1 MKTRANA
8 VKYSDMPPRYHYW
21 KWRVLLVFAFFYL
34 FAYFG
39 RFNFWPISPLVKDD
53 LDFTYIQIGLVNVCL
68 LWGFGLG
75 DILHGRASEYY
86 GFRVWIVFG
95 AITTTVFNLI
105 ASLGTSIWTIAVP
118 YGIAG
123 FCNAACWAPGIS
135 MIAQWWP
142 RKDRGLAL
150 GIVGTASGGSMLLMW
165 WVVGYVGIEFG
176 WRAAFRY
183 PPIIVLILG
192 VVLYFLVRDR
202 PAHVDMDEYIEE
214 DPVSSTPEISVP
226 VRSTKLGPYKLLL
239 KDPKFHLASHVKG
252 LENVVKYGLTTWIP
266 LYYFEVGKH
275 SIESTVLLT
284 AILPMGYLI
293 APLISGLISDR
304 LLNSNRRPMVI
315 TSCVIS
321 AGVLFLVAIVPPY
334 SSYIGALLLLLGGL
348 SIGLSPMST
357 LAVDIAGR
365 DMAATSSGLLD
376 AHGYAYAGLQA
387 LLFSII
393 LDMTGS
399 PWNIV
404 FICMALVRVLSVVMI
419 YKVRV

>member
-1 MKTRANA
+1 M
-8 VKYSDMPPRYHYW
+8 
-21 KWRVLLVFAFFYL
+21 FAFFYL
-34 FAYFG
+34 FVYLG

-53 LDFTYIQIGLVNVCL
+53 LNFSYLQIGIINVCL

-75 DILHGRASEYY
+75 DLFHGRLSEYY
-86 GFRVWIVFG
+86 GFRVWIALG
-95 AITTTVFNLI
+95 AITTTLFNLL
-105 ASLGTSIWTIAVP
+105 ASFGTSIWSIAIP

-150 GIVGTASGGSMLLMW
+150 GIIGTASGGSMLLMW
-165 WVVGYVGIEFG
+165 WIVGYVGIEFG
-176 WRAAFRY
+176 WRSAFRY

-192 VVLYFLVRDR
+192 FVLYFLVRDR
-202 PAHVDMDEYIEE
+202 PSHAGLQEYIEE
-214 DPVSSTPEISVP
+214 DVVSSTPELP
-226 VRSTKLGPYKLLL
+226 GPGKLTRLGPYKSLL
-239 KDPKFHLASHVKG
+239 KNPKFHLASHVKG

-266 LYYFEVGKH
+266 LYYFEVGQH
-275 SIESTVLLT
+275 SIESTILLT
-284 AILPMGYLI
+284 AILPLGYLI
-293 APLISGLISDR
+293 APPVSGLISDR
-304 LLNSNRRPMVI
+304 FLDSNRRPMVI
-315 TSCVIS
+315 TSCIAS
-321 AGVLFLVAIVPPY
+321 AVVLLLVAIIPPD
-334 SSYIGALLLLLGGL
+334 SSYIGAVLLLLGGL

-404 FICMALVRVLSVVMI
+404 FISMALVRVLSVAMI

>member
-1 MKTRANA
+1 M
-8 VKYSDMPPRYHYW
+8 
-21 KWRVLLVFAFFYL
+21 FAFFYL
-34 FAYFG
+34 FVYLG
-39 RFNFWPISPLVKDD
+39 RFNFWPISPLVKED
-53 LDFTYIQIGLVNVCL
+53 LNFSYLQIGIINVCL

-75 DILHGRASEYY
+75 DLFHGRLSEYY
-86 GFRVWIVFG
+86 GFRVWIALG
-95 AITTTVFNLI
+95 AITTTLFNLL
-105 ASLGTSIWTIAVP
+105 ASFGTSIWSIAIP

-150 GIVGTASGGSMLLMW
+150 GIIGTASGGSMLLMW
-165 WVVGYVGIEFG
+165 WIVGYVGIEFG
-176 WRAAFRY
+176 WRSAFRY

-192 VVLYFLVRDR
+192 FVLYFLVRDR
-202 PAHVDMDEYIEE
+202 PSHAGLQEYIEE
-214 DPVSSTPEISVP
+214 DVVSSTPELP
-226 VRSTKLGPYKLLL
+226 GPGKLTRLGPYKSLL
-239 KDPKFHLASHVKG
+239 KNPKFHLASHVKG

-266 LYYFEVGKH
+266 LYYFEVGQH
-275 SIESTVLLT
+275 SIESTILLT
-284 AILPMGYLI
+284 AILPLGYLI
-293 APLISGLISDR
+293 APPVSGLISDR
-304 LLNSNRRPMVI
+304 FLDSNRRPMVI
-315 TSCVIS
+315 TSCIAS
-321 AGVLFLVAIVPPY
+321 AVVLLLVAIIPPD
-334 SSYIGALLLLLGGL
+334 SSYIGAVLLLLGGL

-404 FICMALVRVLSVVMI
+404 FISMALVRVLSVAMI

>member
-1 MKTRANA
+1 M
-8 VKYSDMPPRYHYW
+8 
-21 KWRVLLVFAFFYL
+21 FAFFYL
-34 FAYFG
+34 FVYLG

-53 LDFTYIQIGLVNVCL
+53 LNFSYLQIGIINVCL

-75 DILHGRASEYY
+75 DLFHGRLSEYY
-86 GFRVWIVFG
+86 GFRVWIALG
-95 AITTTVFNLI
+95 AITTTLFNLL
-105 ASLGTSIWTIAVP
+105 ASFGTSIWSIAIP

-150 GIVGTASGGSMLLMW
+150 GIIGTASGGSMLLMW
-165 WVVGYVGIEFG
+165 WIVGYVGIEFG
-176 WRAAFRY
+176 WRSAFRY

-192 VVLYFLVRDR
+192 FVLYFLVRDR
-202 PAHVDMDEYIEE
+202 PSHAGLQEYIEE
-214 DPVSSTPEISVP
+214 DVVSSTPELP
-226 VRSTKLGPYKLLL
+226 GPGKLTRLGPYKSLL
-239 KDPKFHLASHVKG
+239 KNPKFHLASHVKG

-266 LYYFEVGKH
+266 LYYFEVGQH
-275 SIESTVLLT
+275 SIESTILLT
-284 AILPMGYLI
+284 AILPLGYLI
-293 APLISGLISDR
+293 APPVSGLISDR
-304 LLNSNRRPMVI
+304 FLDSNRRPMVI
-315 TSCVIS
+315 TSCIAS
-321 AGVLFLVAIVPPY
+321 AVVLLLVAIIPPD
-334 SSYIGALLLLLGGL
+334 SSYIGAVLLLSGGL

-404 FICMALVRVLSVVMI
+404 FISMAFVRVLSVAMI

>member
-1 MKTRANA
+1 M
-8 VKYSDMPPRYHYW
+8 
-21 KWRVLLVFAFFYL
+21 FAFFYL
-34 FAYFG
+34 FVYLG

-53 LDFTYIQIGLVNVCL
+53 LNFSYLQIGIINVCL

-75 DILHGRASEYY
+75 DLFHGRLSEYY
-86 GFRVWIVFG
+86 GFRVWIALG
-95 AITTTVFNLI
+95 AITTTLFNLL
-105 ASLGTSIWTIAVP
+105 ASFGTSIWSIAIP

-150 GIVGTASGGSMLLMW
+150 GIIGTASGGSMLLMW
-165 WVVGYVGIEFG
+165 WIVGYVGIEFG
-176 WRAAFRY
+176 WRSAFRY

-192 VVLYFLVRDR
+192 FVLYFLVRDR
-202 PAHVDMDEYIEE
+202 PSHAGFQEYIEE
-214 DPVSSTPEISVP
+214 DVVSSPPELP
-226 VRSTKLGPYKLLL
+226 GPGKLTRLGPYKSLL
-239 KDPKFHLASHVKG
+239 KNPKFHLASHVKG

-266 LYYFEVGKH
+266 LYYFEVGQH
-275 SIESTVLLT
+275 SIESTILLT
-284 AILPMGYLI
+284 AILPLGYLI
-293 APLISGLISDR
+293 APPVSGLISDR
-304 LLNSNRRPMVI
+304 FLDSNRRPMVI
-315 TSCVIS
+315 TSCIAS
-321 AGVLFLVAIVPPY
+321 AVVLLLVAIIPPD
-334 SSYIGALLLLLGGL
+334 SSYIGAVLLLLGGL

-357 LAVDIAGR
+357 VAVDIAGR

-404 FICMALVRVLSVVMI
+404 FISMAFVRVLSVAMI

>member
-1 MKTRANA
+1 
-8 VKYSDMPPRYHYW
+8 V
-21 KWRVLLVFAFFYL
+21 YL
-34 FAYFG
+34 G

-53 LDFTYIQIGLVNVCL
+53 LNFSYLQIGIINVCL

-75 DILHGRASEYY
+75 DLFHGRLSEYY
-86 GFRVWIVFG
+86 GFRVWIALG
-95 AITTTVFNLI
+95 AITTTLFNLL
-105 ASLGTSIWTIAVP
+105 ASFGTSIWSIAIP

-150 GIVGTASGGSMLLMW
+150 GIIGTASGGSMLLMW
-165 WVVGYVGIEFG
+165 WIVGYVGIEFG
-176 WRAAFRY
+176 WRSAFRY

-192 VVLYFLVRDR
+192 FVLYFLVRDR
-202 PAHVDMDEYIEE
+202 PSHAGFQEYIEE
-214 DPVSSTPEISVP
+214 DVVSSTPELP
-226 VRSTKLGPYKLLL
+226 GPGKLTRLGPYKSLL
-239 KDPKFHLASHVKG
+239 KNPKFHLASHVKG

-266 LYYFEVGKH
+266 LYYFEVGQH
-275 SIESTVLLT
+275 SIESTILLT
-284 AILPMGYLI
+284 AILPLGYLI
-293 APLISGLISDR
+293 APPVSGLISDR
-304 LLNSNRRPMVI
+304 FLDSNRRPMVI
-315 TSCVIS
+315 TSCIAS
-321 AGVLFLVAIVPPY
+321 AVVLLLVAIIPPD
-334 SSYIGALLLLLGGL
+334 SSYIGAVLLLLGGL

-404 FICMALVRVLSVVMI
+404 FISMAFVRVLSVAMI

>member
-1 MKTRANA
+1 M
-8 VKYSDMPPRYHYW
+8 
-21 KWRVLLVFAFFYL
+21 FAFFYL
-34 FAYFG
+34 FVYLG
-39 RFNFWPISPLVKDD
+39 RFNFWPISPLVKED
-53 LDFTYIQIGLVNVCL
+53 LNFSYLQIGIINVCL

-75 DILHGRASEYY
+75 DLFHGRLSEYY
-86 GFRVWIVFG
+86 GFRVWIALG
-95 AITTTVFNLI
+95 AITTTLFNLL
-105 ASLGTSIWTIAVP
+105 ASFGTSIWSIAIP

-150 GIVGTASGGSMLLMW
+150 GIIGTASGGSMLLMW
-165 WVVGYVGIEFG
+165 WIVGYVGIEFG
-176 WRAAFRY
+176 WRSAFRY

-192 VVLYFLVRDR
+192 FVLYFLVRDR
-202 PAHVDMDEYIEE
+202 PSHAGLQEYIEE
-214 DPVSSTPEISVP
+214 DVVSSTPELP
-226 VRSTKLGPYKLLL
+226 GPGKLTRLGPYKSLL
-239 KDPKFHLASHVKG
+239 KNPKFHLASHVKG

-266 LYYFEVGKH
+266 LYYFEVGQH
-275 SIESTVLLT
+275 SIESTILLT
-284 AILPMGYLI
+284 AILPLGYLI
-293 APLISGLISDR
+293 APPVSGLISDR
-304 LLNSNRRPMVI
+304 FLDSNRRPMVI
-315 TSCVIS
+315 TSCIAS
-321 AGVLFLVAIVPPY
+321 AVVLLLVAIIPPD
-334 SSYIGALLLLLGGL
+334 SSYIGAVLLLLGGL

-404 FICMALVRVLSVVMI
+404 FISMAFVRVLSVAMI

>member
-1 MKTRANA
+1 M
-8 VKYSDMPPRYHYW
+8 
-21 KWRVLLVFAFFYL
+21 FAFFYL
-34 FAYFG
+34 FVYLG

-53 LDFTYIQIGLVNVCL
+53 LNFSYLQIGIINVCL

-75 DILHGRASEYY
+75 DLFHGRLSEYY
-86 GFRVWIVFG
+86 GFRVWIALG
-95 AITTTVFNLI
+95 AITTTLFNLL
-105 ASLGTSIWTIAVP
+105 ASFGTSIWSIAIP

-150 GIVGTASGGSMLLMW
+150 GIIGTASGGSMLLMW
-165 WVVGYVGIEFG
+165 WIVGYVGIEFG
-176 WRAAFRY
+176 WRSAFRY

-192 VVLYFLVRDR
+192 FVLYFLVRDR
-202 PAHVDMDEYIEE
+202 PSHADLQEYIEE
-214 DPVSSTPEISVP
+214 DVVSSTPELP
-226 VRSTKLGPYKLLL
+226 GPGKLTRLGPYKSLL
-239 KDPKFHLASHVKG
+239 KNPKFHLASHVKG

-266 LYYFEVGKH
+266 LYYFEVGQH
-275 SIESTVLLT
+275 SIESTILLT
-284 AILPMGYLI
+284 AILPLGYLI
-293 APLISGLISDR
+293 APPVSGLISDR
-304 LLNSNRRPMVI
+304 FLDSNRRPMVI
-315 TSCVIS
+315 TSCIAS
-321 AGVLFLVAIVPPY
+321 AVVLLLVAIIPPD
-334 SSYIGALLLLLGGL
+334 SSYIGAVLLLLGGL

-404 FICMALVRVLSVVMI
+404 FISMALVRVLSVAMI

>member
-1 MKTRANA
+1 M
-8 VKYSDMPPRYHYW
+8 
-21 KWRVLLVFAFFYL
+21 FAFFYL
-34 FAYFG
+34 FVYLG
-39 RFNFWPISPLVKDD
+39 RFNFWPISPLVKED
-53 LDFTYIQIGLVNVCL
+53 LNFSYLQIGIINVCL

-75 DILHGRASEYY
+75 DLFHGRLSEYY
-86 GFRVWIVFG
+86 GFRVWIALG
-95 AITTTVFNLI
+95 AITTTLFNLL
-105 ASLGTSIWTIAVP
+105 ASFGTSIWSIAIP

-150 GIVGTASGGSMLLMW
+150 GIIGTASGGSMLLMW
-165 WVVGYVGIEFG
+165 WIVGYVGIEFG
-176 WRAAFRY
+176 WRSAFRY

-192 VVLYFLVRDR
+192 FVLYFLVRDR
-202 PAHVDMDEYIEE
+202 PSHAGFQEYIEE
-214 DPVSSTPEISVP
+214 DVVSSTPELP
-226 VRSTKLGPYKLLL
+226 GPGKLTRLGPYKSLL
-239 KDPKFHLASHVKG
+239 KNPKFHLASHVKG

-266 LYYFEVGKH
+266 LYYFEVGQH
-275 SIESTVLLT
+275 SIESTILLT
-284 AILPMGYLI
+284 AILPLGYLI
-293 APLISGLISDR
+293 APPVSGLISDR
-304 LLNSNRRPMVI
+304 FLDSNRRPMVI
-315 TSCVIS
+315 TSCIAS
-321 AGVLFLVAIVPPY
+321 AVVLLLVAIIPPD
-334 SSYIGALLLLLGGL
+334 SSYIGAVLLLFGGL

-404 FICMALVRVLSVVMI
+404 FISMALVRVLSVAMI

>member
-1 MKTRANA
+1 M
-8 VKYSDMPPRYHYW
+8 
-21 KWRVLLVFAFFYL
+21 FAFFYL
-34 FAYFG
+34 FVYLG

-53 LDFTYIQIGLVNVCL
+53 LNFSYLQIGIINVCL

-75 DILHGRASEYY
+75 DLFHGRLSEYY
-86 GFRVWIVFG
+86 GFRVWIALG
-95 AITTTVFNLI
+95 AITTTLFNLL
-105 ASLGTSIWTIAVP
+105 ASFGTSIWSIAIP

-150 GIVGTASGGSMLLMW
+150 GIIGTASGGSMLLMW
-165 WVVGYVGIEFG
+165 WIVGYVGIEFG
-176 WRAAFRY
+176 WRSAFRY

-192 VVLYFLVRDR
+192 FVLYFLVRDR
-202 PAHVDMDEYIEE
+202 PSHAGFQEYIEE
-214 DPVSSTPEISVP
+214 DVVSSTPELP
-226 VRSTKLGPYKLLL
+226 GPGKLTRLGPYKSLL
-239 KDPKFHLASHVKG
+239 KNPKFHLASHVKG

-266 LYYFEVGKH
+266 LYYFEVGQH
-275 SIESTVLLT
+275 SIESTILLT
-284 AILPMGYLI
+284 AILPLGYLI
-293 APLISGLISDR
+293 APPVSGLISDR
-304 LLNSNRRPMVI
+304 FLDSNRRPMVI
-315 TSCVIS
+315 TSCIAS
-321 AGVLFLVAIVPPY
+321 AVVLLLVAIIPPD
-334 SSYIGALLLLLGGL
+334 SSYIGAVLLLLGGL

-404 FICMALVRVLSVVMI
+404 FISMAFVRVLSVAMI

>member
-1 MKTRANA
+1 
-8 VKYSDMPPRYHYW
+8 MPARYHYW
-21 KWRVLLVFAFFYL
+21 RWRVLLVFAFFYL
-34 FAYFG
+34 FVYLG
-39 RFNFWPISPLVKDD
+39 RFNFWPISPLVKED
-53 LDFTYIQIGLVNVCL
+53 LNFSYLQIGIINVCL

-75 DILHGRASEYY
+75 DLFHGRLSEYY
-86 GFRVWIVFG
+86 GFRVWIALG
-95 AITTTVFNLI
+95 AITTTLFNLL
-105 ASLGTSIWTIAVP
+105 ASFGTSIWSIAIP

-150 GIVGTASGGSMLLMW
+150 GIIGTASGGSMLLMW
-165 WVVGYVGIEFG
+165 WIVGYVGIEFG
-176 WRAAFRY
+176 WRSAFRY

-192 VVLYFLVRDR
+192 FVLYFLVRDR
-202 PAHVDMDEYIEE
+202 PSHAGFQEYIEE
-214 DPVSSTPEISVP
+214 DVVSSTPELP
-226 VRSTKLGPYKLLL
+226 GPGKLTRLGPYKSLL
-239 KDPKFHLASHVKG
+239 KNPKFHLASHVKG

-266 LYYFEVGKH
+266 LYYFEVGQH
-275 SIESTVLLT
+275 SIESTILLT
-284 AILPMGYLI
+284 AILPLGYLI
-293 APLISGLISDR
+293 APPVSGLISDR
-304 LLNSNRRPMVI
+304 FLDSNRRPMVI
-315 TSCVIS
+315 TSCIAS
-321 AGVLFLVAIVPPY
+321 AVVLLLVAIIPPD
-334 SSYIGALLLLLGGL
+334 SSYIGAVLLLLGGL

-404 FICMALVRVLSVVMI
+404 FISMALVRVLSVAMI

>member
-1 MKTRANA
+1 M
-8 VKYSDMPPRYHYW
+8 
-21 KWRVLLVFAFFYL
+21 FAFFYL
-34 FAYFG
+34 FVYLG

-53 LDFTYIQIGLVNVCL
+53 LNFSYLQIGIINVCL

-75 DILHGRASEYY
+75 DLFHGRLSEYY
-86 GFRVWIVFG
+86 GFRVWIALG
-95 AITTTVFNLI
+95 AITTTLFNLL
-105 ASLGTSIWTIAVP
+105 ASFGTSIWSIAIP

-123 FCNAACWAPGIS
+123 LCNAACWAPGIS

-150 GIVGTASGGSMLLMW
+150 GIIGTASGGSMLLMW
-165 WVVGYVGIEFG
+165 WIVGYVGIEFG
-176 WRAAFRY
+176 WRSAFRY

-192 VVLYFLVRDR
+192 FVLYFLVRDR
-202 PAHVDMDEYIEE
+202 PSHAGLQEYIEE
-214 DPVSSTPEISVP
+214 DVVSSTPELP
-226 VRSTKLGPYKLLL
+226 GPGKLTRLGPYKSLL
-239 KDPKFHLASHVKG
+239 KNPKFHLASHVKG

-266 LYYFEVGKH
+266 LYYFEVGQH
-275 SIESTVLLT
+275 SIESTILLT
-284 AILPMGYLI
+284 AILPLGYLI
-293 APLISGLISDR
+293 APPVSGLISDR
-304 LLNSNRRPMVI
+304 FLDSNRRPMVI
-315 TSCVIS
+315 TSCIAS
-321 AGVLFLVAIVPPY
+321 AVVLLLVAIIPPD
-334 SSYIGALLLLLGGL
+334 SSYIGAVLLLSGGL

-404 FICMALVRVLSVVMI
+404 FISMALVRVLSVAMI

>member
-1 MKTRANA
+1 M
-8 VKYSDMPPRYHYW
+8 
-21 KWRVLLVFAFFYL
+21 YL
-34 FAYFG
+34 G

-53 LDFTYIQIGLVNVCL
+53 LGFSYLQIGIINVCL

-75 DILHGRASEYY
+75 DLFHGRLSEYY
-86 GFRVWIVFG
+86 GFRVWIALG
-95 AITTTVFNLI
+95 AITTTLFNVL
-105 ASLGTSIWTIAVP
+105 ASFGTSIWSIAIP

-150 GIVGTASGGSMLLMW
+150 GIIGTASGGSMLLMW
-165 WVVGYVGIEFG
+165 WIVGYVGIEFG
-176 WRAAFRY
+176 WRSAFRY

-192 VVLYFLVRDR
+192 AVLYFLVRDR
-202 PAHVDMDEYIEE
+202 PSHADLNEYIEE
-214 DPVSSTPEISVP
+214 DIVSSSPELP
-226 VRSTKLGPYKLLL
+226 GHGKLTRLGPYKSLL
-239 KDPKFHLASHVKG
+239 KNPKFHLASHVKG

-266 LYYFEVGKH
+266 LYYFEVGQH
-275 SIESTVLLT
+275 SIESTILLT

-293 APLISGLISDR
+293 APPVSGLISDR
-304 LLNSNRRPMVI
+304 FLDSNRRPMVI
-315 TSCVIS
+315 TSCIAS
-321 AGVLFLVAIVPPY
+321 AGVLLLVAIIPPD
-334 SSYIGALLLLLGGL
+334 SSYIGAVLLLLGGL

-357 LAVDIAGR
+357 VAVDIAGR
-365 DMAATSSGLLD
+365 DLAATSSGLLD

-404 FICMALVRVLSVVMI
+404 FISMALVRVLSVAMI

>member
-1 MKTRANA
+1 
-8 VKYSDMPPRYHYW
+8 
-21 KWRVLLVFAFFYL
+21 VFAFFYL
-34 FAYFG
+34 FVYLG

-53 LDFTYIQIGLVNVCL
+53 LNFSYLQIGIINVCL

-75 DILHGRASEYY
+75 DLFHGRLSEYY
-86 GFRVWIVFG
+86 GFRVWIALG
-95 AITTTVFNLI
+95 AITTTLFNLL
-105 ASLGTSIWTIAVP
+105 ASFGTSIWSIAIP

-150 GIVGTASGGSMLLMW
+150 GIIGTASGGSMLLMW
-165 WVVGYVGIEFG
+165 WIVGYVGIEFG
-176 WRAAFRY
+176 WRSAFRY

-192 VVLYFLVRDR
+192 FVLYFLVRDR
-202 PAHVDMDEYIEE
+202 PSHAGLQEYIEE
-214 DPVSSTPEISVP
+214 DVVSSTPELP
-226 VRSTKLGPYKLLL
+226 GPGKLTRLGPYKSLL
-239 KDPKFHLASHVKG
+239 KNPKFHLASHVKG

-266 LYYFEVGKH
+266 LYYFEVGQH
-275 SIESTVLLT
+275 SIESTILLT
-284 AILPMGYLI
+284 AILPLGYLI
-293 APLISGLISDR
+293 APPVSGLISDR
-304 LLNSNRRPMVI
+304 FLDSNRRPMVI
-315 TSCVIS
+315 TSCIAS
-321 AGVLFLVAIVPPY
+321 AVVLLLVAIIPPD
-334 SSYIGALLLLLGGL
+334 SSYIGAVLLLLGGL

-404 FICMALVRVLSVVMI
+404 FISMAFVRVLSVAMI

>member
-1 MKTRANA
+1 M
-8 VKYSDMPPRYHYW
+8 
-21 KWRVLLVFAFFYL
+21 FAFFYL
-34 FAYFG
+34 FVYLG

-53 LDFTYIQIGLVNVCL
+53 LNFSYLQIGIINVCL

-75 DILHGRASEYY
+75 DLFHGRLSEYY
-86 GFRVWIVFG
+86 GFRVWIALG
-95 AITTTVFNLI
+95 AITTTLFNLL
-105 ASLGTSIWTIAVP
+105 ASFGTSIWSIAIP

-150 GIVGTASGGSMLLMW
+150 GIIGTASGGSMLLMW
-165 WVVGYVGIEFG
+165 WIVGYVGIEFG
-176 WRAAFRY
+176 WRSAFRY

-192 VVLYFLVRDR
+192 FVLYFLVRDR
-202 PAHVDMDEYIEE
+202 PSHAGFQEYIEE
-214 DPVSSTPEISVP
+214 DVVSSTPELP
-226 VRSTKLGPYKLLL
+226 GPGKLTRLGPYKSLL
-239 KDPKFHLASHVKG
+239 KNPKFHLASHVKG

-266 LYYFEVGKH
+266 LYYFEVGQH
-275 SIESTVLLT
+275 SIESTILLT
-284 AILPMGYLI
+284 AILPLGYLI
-293 APLISGLISDR
+293 APPVSGLISDR
-304 LLNSNRRPMVI
+304 FLDSNRRPMVI
-315 TSCVIS
+315 TSCIAS
-321 AGVLFLVAIVPPY
+321 AVVLLLVAIIPPD
-334 SSYIGALLLLLGGL
+334 SSYIGAVLLLLGGL

-404 FICMALVRVLSVVMI
+404 FISMALVRVLSVAMI

>member
-1 MKTRANA
+1 M
-8 VKYSDMPPRYHYW
+8 
-21 KWRVLLVFAFFYL
+21 FAFFYL
-34 FAYFG
+34 FVYLG

-53 LDFTYIQIGLVNVCL
+53 LNFSYLQIGIINVCL

-75 DILHGRASEYY
+75 DLFHGRLSEYY
-86 GFRVWIVFG
+86 GFRVWIALG
-95 AITTTVFNLI
+95 AITTTLFNLL
-105 ASLGTSIWTIAVP
+105 ASFGTSIWSIAIP

-150 GIVGTASGGSMLLMW
+150 GIIGTASGGSMLLMW
-165 WVVGYVGIEFG
+165 WIVGYVGIEFG
-176 WRAAFRY
+176 WRSAFRY

-192 VVLYFLVRDR
+192 FVLYFLVRDR
-202 PAHVDMDEYIEE
+202 PSHAGLQEYIEE
-214 DPVSSTPEISVP
+214 DVVSSTPELP
-226 VRSTKLGPYKLLL
+226 GPGKLTRLGPYKSLL
-239 KDPKFHLASHVKG
+239 KNPKFHLASHVKG

-266 LYYFEVGKH
+266 LYYFEVGQH
-275 SIESTVLLT
+275 SIESTILLT
-284 AILPMGYLI
+284 AILPLGYLI
-293 APLISGLISDR
+293 APPVSGLISDR
-304 LLNSNRRPMVI
+304 FLDSNRRPMVI
-315 TSCVIS
+315 TSCIAS
-321 AGVLFLVAIVPPY
+321 AVVLLLVAIIPPD
-334 SSYIGALLLLLGGL
+334 SSYIGAVLLLLGGL

-404 FICMALVRVLSVVMI
+404 FISMAFVRVLSVAMI

>member
-1 MKTRANA
+1 
-8 VKYSDMPPRYHYW
+8 MPPKYHYW

-34 FAYFG
+34 FVYLG
-39 RFNFWPISPLVKDD
+39 RFNFWPIAPLVKDD
-53 LDFTYIQIGLVNVCL
+53 LQFSYLQIGIVNVCL

-75 DILHGRASEYY
+75 DLFHGRLSEYY
-86 GFRVWIVFG
+86 GFRVCIALG
-95 AITTTVFNLI
+95 AITTTLFNLI
-105 ASLGTSIWTIAVP
+105 DSFGTSIWTIAIP
-118 YGIAG
+118 YGLAG
-123 FCNAACWAPGIS
+123 FCNAACWAPAIS

-150 GIVGTASGGSMLLMW
+150 GIIGTASGGSMLLMW
-165 WVVGYVGIEFG
+165 WIIGYVGIEFG
-176 WRAAFRY
+176 WRSAFRY
-183 PPIIVLILG
+183 PPIVVSILG

-202 PAHVDMDEYIEE
+202 PSHVGLNEYIEE
-214 DPVSSTPEISVP
+214 DAVSAELEGSGTEKLPI
-226 VRSTKLGPYKLLL
+226 LGPYKSLL
-239 KDPKFHLASHVKG
+239 KNPRFHLASHVKG

-266 LYYFEVGKH
+266 LYYFEVGQH

-293 APLISGLISDR
+293 APPISGIISDR
-304 LLNSNRRPMVI
+304 FLNSNRRPMVI

-321 AGVLFLVAIVPPY
+321 AAVLFLVAVVPPI
-334 SSYIGALLLLLGGL
+334 SSFLGAVLLLLGGL

-393 LDMTGS
+393 LDMTAS

-404 FICMALVRVLSVVMI
+404 FICMGLVRVLSVAMI
-419 YKVRV
+419 YRVRV

>member
-1 MKTRANA
+1 M
-8 VKYSDMPPRYHYW
+8 
-21 KWRVLLVFAFFYL
+21 YL
-34 FAYFG
+34 G

-53 LDFTYIQIGLVNVCL
+53 LGFSYFQIGIINVCL

-75 DILHGRASEYY
+75 DLFHGRLSEYY
-86 GFRVWIVFG
+86 GFRVWIALG
-95 AITTTVFNLI
+95 AVTTTLFNVL
-105 ASLGTSIWTIAVP
+105 ASFGTSIWSIAIP

-150 GIVGTASGGSMLLMW
+150 GIIGTASGGSMLLMW
-165 WVVGYVGIEFG
+165 WIVGYVGIEFG
-176 WRAAFRY
+176 WRSAFRY

-192 VVLYFLVRDR
+192 AVLYFLVRDR
-202 PAHVDMDEYIEE
+202 PSHADLNEYIEE
-214 DPVSSTPEISVP
+214 DIVSSSPELP
-226 VRSTKLGPYKLLL
+226 GHGKLTRLGPYKSLL
-239 KDPKFHLASHVKG
+239 KNPKFHLASHVKG

-266 LYYFEVGKH
+266 LYYFEVGQH
-275 SIESTVLLT
+275 SIESTILLT

-293 APLISGLISDR
+293 APPVSGLISDR
-304 LLNSNRRPMVI
+304 FLDSNRRPMVI
-315 TSCVIS
+315 TSCIAS
-321 AGVLFLVAIVPPY
+321 AGVLLLVAIIPPD
-334 SSYIGALLLLLGGL
+334 SSYIGAVLLLLGGL

-357 LAVDIAGR
+357 VAVDIAGR
-365 DMAATSSGLLD
+365 DLAATSSGLLD

-404 FICMALVRVLSVVMI
+404 FISMALVRVLSVAMI